1 MSLDWGTKLH
11 EHVADQLNMY
21 SLNGGSV
28 RGIASSRGMSKQTII
43 FDSLNYMYE
52 VLGCSV
58 VEEPKSLALL
68 DAEDILY
75 RTCGEDRCSWKEG
88 QVARWCNKYSTKWK

>member
-28 RGIASSRGMSKQTII
+28 RGIASSRGTGKQTLF
-43 FDSLNYMYE
+43 FDSLSYMYE
-52 VLGCSV
+52 VLDCSV
-58 VEEPKSLALL
+58 IKEPKSLALL

-75 RTCGEDRCSWKEG
+75 RMTMDDRPSWKQE